1 MAIGVARVNSSPNDL
16 KSALVASG
24 FFARVEQST
33 ANNWP
38 VDCYDENDNLV
49 VRFRW
54 YSSRHKVEFQY
65 NNGSS
70 NTGNVTQ
77 YASFDVLYYTAHGIM
92 LKSTGAESSP
102 HIYAVIITKDN
113 NDQYTCVFSNSAADN
128 VYASIRRSYTGS
140 ITAQTFT
147 AVASSQTALVP
158 FITLINDGEGR
169 SYTPNAFWIPNS
181 ENYNIGWC
189 AITVDGYQYITNGYY
204 ALKDVSITA

>member
-1 MAIGVARVNSSPNDL
+1 MAIGVVRVNSGPNDL

-24 FFARVEQST
+24 FFSRVEQPT
-33 ANNWP
+33 NNNWP
-38 VDCYDENDNLV
+38 VDCYDEDDNLV

-54 YSSRHKVEFQY
+54 QNGHRIEFQY

-70 NTGNVTQ
+70 NTGDTTK

-92 LKSTGAESSP
+92 LKTTGSGSSP

-113 NDQYTCVFSNSAADN
+113 NDQYTFIFQNSAADN
-128 VYASIRRSYTGS
+128 VYVSIRRSYTGS
-140 ITAQTFT
+140 ISAQTFT
-147 AVASSQTALVP
+147 AVQSNQTALVP
-158 FITLINDGEGR
+158 FVTLINDGNGR
-169 SYTPNAFWIPNS
+169 SYTPHAFWIPNS